1 MVLQLGVTKNLE
13 KLDTHVQV
21 LQNPF
26 ATLQPSF
33 YFCLWNQCKRKTNCN
48 MWFSS
53 VEKLGLNT
61 LTKRYHFVYKSSE
74 VDLDWLETPFSQKL
88 EAQC

>member
-33 YFCLWNQCKRKTNCN
+33 L
-48 MWFSS
+48 
-53 VEKLGLNT
+53 L
-61 LTKRYHFVYKSSE
+61 
-74 VDLDWLETPFSQKL
+74 
-88 EAQC
+88 